1 MFPIIIFT
9 KKIEKMVE
17 KPNIISQI
25 ENPTGG
31 IDYVLKNG
39 SKLGNV
45 IGFLPNGIINK
56 GVTGIGATTLEI
68 KCRRH
73 SIIVQPLKVT
83 AQAKANKHKE
93 LMFFDTSTEHK
104 ELHKKLQ
111 DSLNNQDLPFKKII
125 LVIDNLSKLVRELG
139 DEIYEYFI
147 LFDEIDFMQGS
158 STYRSAIEEGVDI
171 AKKHGNFAFI
181 TATYLA
187 HSDPE
192 LVDIPKSS
200 FKYENAELIDLEVS
214 YYSSHLDARP
224 KHKATI
230 NKLYSYLRFAIPQ
243 SEVKFLVAVNS
254 VKSIEKIADALV
266 SNEIVSKNDIS
277 INISQGVADNLQVV
291 EKFSGKFISDDKLP
305 CRINFITSAY
315 FNGYDIIEENP
326 YELLLFS
333 SPIKEGLLL
342 TPHEI
347 LQIHGRNRV
356 KNGISRA
363 ILFMHDIKKSELP
376 IEAFVEYTIEG
387 WLDFAH
393 TQLKAANCEY
403 EHQAKYLSKMKNQG
417 QALQNLFESSF
428 EERRQQQYYFARK
441 RNLNALDSELGKA
454 PFNLKPH
461 ISYFKID
468 YWLHY
473 YGSLASSAIG
483 EEVIFVDSSNGEEE
497 HEMLSRETGYT
508 HLTLMD
514 YNISAKKESQRY
526 PYIGIESQKKNFSE
540 SLEGALKQLLDNK
553 FTDREIKFSGTASK
567 LLQVYNS
574 GIPRYTHKSL
584 VECFANLK
592 SAQELQILSNYI
604 KIHSFKKHNLFL
616 LALKECGLKVG
627 VSYSTTELSEIIK
640 ETFLVL
646 NRPAKRGQVLSQQKV
661 KSILGPCFSFKQS
674 SKAVKKRGAKNYI
687 LKAHNPFPGLVKKKN
702 AIYTEEIFYI

>member
-1 MFPIIIFT
+1 
-9 KKIEKMVE
+9 MVDGG
-17 KPNIISQI
+17 KIISTTQ
-25 ENPTGG
+25 NNSGG
-31 IDYVLKNG
+31 ADYILENG
-39 SKLGNV
+39 SKLGDV

-68 KCRRH
+68 TCKRH

-83 AQAKANKHKE
+83 AQAKAKKHNE
-93 LMFFDTSTEHK
+93 LIFFDASTTHK
-104 ELHKKLQ
+104 ELHKQLQ
-111 DSLNNQDLPFKKII
+111 DSLNNQAFPFKKII

-171 AKKHGNFAFI
+171 AKKHKNFAFI

-192 LVDIPKSS
+192 LVDIPITS
-200 FKYENAELIDLEVS
+200 FRYDNAELIDLEVS
-214 YYSSHLDARP
+214 YYSSQLDARL
-224 KHKATI
+224 KYKATI
-230 NKLYSYLRFAIPQ
+230 NKLYSYLCFAIPQ

-254 VKSIEKIADALV
+254 VKSIQKIADALV
-266 SNEIVSKNDIS
+266 SNEIVSKNEIS
-277 INISQGVADNLQVV
+277 INISQGVADNVQVV

-315 FNGYDIIEENP
+315 FNGYDIIEEKP
-326 YELLLFS
+326 YELLLCS

-356 KNGISRA
+356 KNGISKA

-376 IEAFVEYTIEG
+376 IEAFAEYAIEG

-417 QALQNLFESSF
+417 QALQKLFESSF

-454 PFNLKPH
+454 PVKLKPD

-483 EEVIFVDSSNGEEE
+483 EEVIFVDSTNGEEE
-497 HEMLSRETGYT
+497 HELFSREIGYT
-508 HLTLMD
+508 HLTLID
-514 YNISAKKESQRY
+514 YNLSAIKESHRY
-526 PYIGIESQKKNFSE
+526 PIISIESEKKNFSE
-540 SLEGALKQLLDNK
+540 SIEAALKQLRDNK
-553 FTDREIKFSGTASK
+553 FNDREIKFSGIASK

-574 GIPRYTHKSL
+574 GILRYTHKSL
-584 VECFANLK
+584 MECFDNLK
-592 SAQELQILSNYI
+592 SAQELNILSNYI
-604 KIHSFKKHNLFL
+604 KIHSFKKHNIFL
-616 LALKECGLKVG
+616 SALKECGLKGG
-627 VSYSTTELSEIIK
+627 VSYSTTELSKIII
-640 ETFLVL
+640 EAFLLL
-646 NRPAKRGQVLSQQKV
+646 NRPARRGQVLSQQMV

-674 SKAVKKRGAKNYI
+674 SKAVKTRGAKNYI
-687 LKAHNPFPGLVKKKN
+687 LKAHNPFPGLVKRSGV
-702 AIYTEEIFYI
+702 IYTEEFIDI